1 MPKPAQVLVNM
12 RKIPKQDRSRFT
24 IEAIL
29 DATAQLLE
37 IDSANSVSTNHIA
50 RRAGISIGTL
60 YQYFPNKTA
69 VLFALADRGRHSRA
83 REVID
88 RLTTIEAGTID
99 ELTRQIIRAL
109 IAVYSNTRT
118 ERQLTMLMMIQKLES
133 PGADQPIDD
142 VASLLASKMDSFLK
156 VATSQSEI
164 MSFVLSRSVMGVI
177 RSTLLD
183 APHLL
188 KEQEFEDQLVRLV
201 TGFLKAQ

>member
-1 MPKPAQVLVNM
+1 MAKPSQVSVNM
-12 RKIPKQDRSRFT
+12 RKIPRQDRSRFT

-37 IDSANSVSTNHIA
+37 VDSANSVTTNHIA
-50 RRAGISIGTL
+50 RHAGISIGTL
-60 YQYFPNKTA
+60 YQYFPNKMA
-69 VLFALADRGRHSRA
+69 VLLALANRGRNSRA
-83 REVID
+83 KEVVD

-109 IAVYSNTRT
+109 IAVYANTRT
-118 ERQLTMLMMIQKLES
+118 ERQLTMLRMIQQLES
-133 PGADQPIDD
+133 PDTDQPIDD
-142 VASLLASKMDSFLK
+142 VASLLARKMDSLLK
-156 VATSQSEI
+156 APTSQSEI
-164 MSFVLSRSVMGVI
+164 MSFVLSRSVMGTI

>member
-1 MPKPAQVLVNM
+1 MPKSAQVPVNM

-37 IDSANSVSTNHIA
+37 VDSANSVTTNHIA
-50 RRAGISIGTL
+50 RHAGISIGTL

-88 RLTTIEAGTID
+88 RLATLEAGTVK
-99 ELTRQIIRAL
+99 EVTRQIIRTL
-109 IAVYSNTRT
+109 IAVHSNTRT
-118 ERQLTMLMMIQKLES
+118 ERQLTILTMMQKLES
-133 PGADQPIDD
+133 PVVDLPIDD
-142 VASLLASKMDSFLK
+142 VASLIASKIDSF
-156 VATSQSEI
+156 VIAPASQSEV
-164 MSFVLSRSVMGVI
+164 MSFVLSRSVMGAI
-177 RSTLLD
+177 RATLLD

-188 KEQEFEDQLVRLV
+188 QEQEFEDQLVRLV

>member
-1 MPKPAQVLVNM
+1 MPKPAQVPVNM
-12 RKIPKQDRSRFT
+12 RKIPRQDRSRFT

-37 IDSANSVSTNHIA
+37 IDSANSVTTNHIA
-50 RRAGISIGTL
+50 RHAGISIGTL

-88 RLTTIEAGTID
+88 RLAILEAGTVK
-99 ELTRQIIRAL
+99 EVARQIIRTL

-177 RSTLLD
+177 RSSLLD